1 MPNPTKTIAGV
12 VSVMTDEEYAEFL
25 ADQKLGQEIQKK
37 NDDIAKAKEAARA
50 SALAKLAALGL
61 TADEIAAL

>member
-1 MPNPTKTIAGV
+1 MPNPTKTVAGV

-25 ADQKLGQEIQKK
+25 ADQKLSQEIQKK
-37 NDDIAKAKEAARA
+37 NDDIVAAKATARA

-61 TADEIAAL
+61 SADEIAAL